1 MLKQKVKRISRPV
14 GIVLRD
20 KILRRSNHRKIFLK
34 DPNGV
39 DTVKSSH
46 QKMHTTAVIAAS
58 ASKIMTITVFSS
70 ASVLVEEIFTV
81 SGAPLVWLL

>member
-39 DTVKSSH
+39 DTVK
-46 QKMHTTAVIAAS
+46 
-58 ASKIMTITVFSS
+58 
-70 ASVLVEEIFTV
+70 
-81 SGAPLVWLL
+81 